1 METKGN
7 KYIAV
12 AYKLYTVNGE
22 KKEAVEET
30 DIEHP
35 FQFISGFGIAHPE
48 FEKNV
53 INLEKSTAFEFGIP
67 MEQAFGLRSDEHIL
81 DLERSVFSINGHF
94 DHEHI
99 YPGAIVPMQN
109 EDGNRFQAKVLEVGA
124 DSVKMDFNHPYAGY
138 DLFFKGVVIESREA
152 TNDEI
157 QGMINRMSGGGCC
170 CGGHCDGDCGGNH
183 NHDGGCGHHHGDGGE
198 CGCGHCH

>member
-1 METKGN
+1 METKVN

-12 AYKLYTVNGE
+12 AYKLYAVNGD
-22 KKEAVEET
+22 KKELLEET
-30 DIEHP
+30 GIDHP

-48 FEKNV
+48 FENNV
-53 INLEKSTAFEFGIP
+53 INLEKGDTFEF
-67 MEQAFGLRSDEHIL
+67 ELQKEDAFGDHEDERVL
-81 DLERSVFSINGHF
+81 DIERSVFSINGHF

-109 EDGNRFQAKVLEVGA
+109 EDGNQFQAKVLEVNA
-124 DSVKMDFNHPYAGY
+124 DSVKIDLNHPYAGY
-138 DLFFKGVVIESREA
+138 NLYFKGVIVNSREA

-170 CGGHCDGDCGGNH
+170 SCGHCDGDCGDHH
-183 NHDGGCGHHHGDGGE
+183 NHDGGCGHHHGDGDG